1 MEYSIITMNGCKWCV
16 EAKNLL
22 TTLKLP
28 YKETLLKTDREIAN
42 LKANGFETLPQ
53 IFENGR
59 HMGGYTDLLAT
70 FKERIANV

>member
-22 TTLKLP
+22 TTLQLP
-28 YKETLLKTDREIAN
+28 FKETRLKSPKEFET

-53 IFENGR
+53 IFEDGR